1 MNSLQRTSTL
11 GKRPAAERPA
21 ADDDDDVIFMG
32 ISYSVPNANKKPKVT
47 VAEEPK
53 VTVAE
58 EPKVTVVEEPKVTV
72 AEEPKVTEGTFADAL
87 KHCLL
92 KMVRLAIFLKG
103 WIV

>member
-58 EPKVTVVEEPKVTV
+58 EPKVT
-72 AEEPKVTEGTFADAL
+72 EGTFADAL
-87 KHCLL
+87 KQCLL